1 MAYENLDP
9 GSQIKDHRVMPNFKT
24 MAKKKL
30 ICDGIA
36 RLSIRGRP
44 AITLGPRRPIVEA
57 AKRRLASEQ
66 NFTREVPANSQILY
80 SSEFTQLVQGHPQS
94 FRSLRIARVSN
105 SMLDGSC
112 EENENPRHNA
122 DPNFKKST
130 RRKSSHGLAGTKLA
144 CDRDRHRRA
153 ADRSWNA
160 SARAT
165 RKVALHESW

>member
-1 MAYENLDP
+1 
-9 GSQIKDHRVMPNFKT
+9 MPNFKT

-80 SSEFTQLVQGHPQS
+80 SSEFTQLVQDHPLS
-94 FRSLRIARVSN
+94 FRSLRVACVSN
-105 SMLDGSC
+105 SMVDGSC
-112 EENENPRHNA
+112 EENENSRHNA
-122 DPNFKKST
+122 DPNVKKST

-144 CDRDRHRRA
+144 CD
-153 ADRSWNA
+153 
-160 SARAT
+160 
-165 RKVALHESW
+165 